1 LNRNLDG
8 GDLAI
13 GLQNGMI
20 WIYAVLGNGD
30 FQLRTDGKS
39 QVKKKLNKN
48 LRRFICNL
56 FRIITHQSL
65 MLYGQL
71 IQIIFLEFIVII
83 IIIFVSNQ
91 IECLNEE
98 YSFLS

>member
-20 WIYAVLGNGD
+20 WIYDVLGNGD

-39 QVKKKLNKN
+39 QVKKEIK
-48 LRRFICNL
+48 
-56 FRIITHQSL
+56 
-65 MLYGQL
+65 
-71 IQIIFLEFIVII
+71 
-83 IIIFVSNQ
+83 
-91 IECLNEE
+91 
-98 YSFLS
+98 